1 MGWEAEHV
9 SVGRSVGRVFWFL
22 GCKKRMDVCAAP
34 ADRSMGKRPMDRCGH
49 AGWNLDVPAK
59 HASRLLGP
67 EASGHGVDPE
77 ALDVE
82 MVGMDSGVMDRL

>member
-1 MGWEAEHV
+1 
-9 SVGRSVGRVFWFL
+9 
-22 GCKKRMDVCAAP
+22 
-34 ADRSMGKRPMDRCGH
+34 MDRCGH